1 MLCETCGKLFDLQ
14 APETMCFRCEWLMS
28 TPFQRLTVFTKE
40 TNERMYQET
49 LSK

>member
-1 MLCETCGKLFDLQ
+1 MLCEQCGKLFDLQ
-14 APETMCFRCEWLMS
+14 PEETMCFRCEWLMS

-40 TNERMYQET
+40 TNERMYQEI